1 MELKRREFLVGAAGF
16 VPFAGV
22 LAAPAGERRMRL
34 GVMTDTHVGK
44 TVESCGRVRQ
54 ALELFKAKGAEM
66 IINNGDIADWHY
78 PTGYQAYRQVSEEVY
93 GTDYH
98 PREIFTYAWH
108 DAFAYQGHA
117 RSMAVADGPAAFE
130 DARRLLKAP
139 NGHTAEIDFKGYKFL
154 VMPQFTGA
162 KGFLTW
168 EEYEA
173 KVAAACKATPD
184 KPVFVVDHVPPSGTV
199 YNSYNWGNASTRR
212 VLNKYP
218 QVVDFSG
225 HVHGSLRNDLFIW
238 QKEFTVINSGCLQ
251 VWHGLLAASAP
262 TRKQSFGV
270 LTVDVYD
277 DRLLVRRWDV
287 RDQSEID
294 AEHPWVVPLPF
305 VAETAPYTRERRKA
319 AEPTPHFGAADRLA
333 VAVEGKPFKGFRL
346 TFPEVEKNTMLYRIE
361 AQRKGADGNWGTFTW
376 LEIHSDYW
384 VAPKDRTGKV
394 DFLFSAVYFEPDG
407 EYRFAVTPEN
417 QYGVRGDAIYAEAKA
432 PGEFVQ
438 AKTIFESKDPMNE
451 MELCTA
457 AEKPKR
463 FVADAEGFYGPLKTG
478 SVLLKLPEGLFKS
491 PKGTRFRAT
500 VDMRSIQPEEGT
512 FMTITLKDPKEP
524 LGVAVPTSSPGGD
537 SGNERYVL
545 EFTRRDKNPEGDYN
559 IALARCANCRVKFI
573 RVKVERLEA

>member
-93 GTDYH
+93 GADYH
-98 PREIFTYAWH
+98 PQEIFTYAWH

-251 VWHGLLAASAP
+251 VWGGLLAAN
-262 TRKQSFGV
+262 TTLRKQSYGV

-294 AEHPWVVPLPF
+294 PEHPWVVPLPF
-305 VAETAPYTRERRKA
+305 VAETAPYERTRRAA
-319 AEPTPHFGAADRLA
+319 AEPKPRFAASDKLSVTTEGTPF
-333 VAVEGKPFKGFRL
+333 EGFRL
-346 TFPEVEKNTMLYRIE
+346 AFPDLAAHTMLYRIE
-361 AQRKGADGNWGTFTW
+361 AQRQDAQGQWATFTW
-376 LEIHSDYW
+376 LEVHSEYW
-384 VAPKDRTGKV
+384 KAPKDRAGKIE
-394 DFLFSAVYFEPDG
+394 FLYKAAYFEPG
-407 EYRFAVTPEN
+407 VAYRFAVTPEN
-417 QYGVRGDAIYAEAKA
+417 QYGVQGAPIYAETTAPGPFAKA
-432 PGEFVQ
+432 T
-438 AKTIFESKDPMNE
+438 AIFESADPAK
-451 MELCTA
+451 ELGFFTDGD
-457 AEKPKR
+457 KPIR
-463 FVADAEGFYGPLKTG
+463 FTADADGFYGPLG
-478 SVLLKLPEGLFKS
+478 NGLVRMKLPEGLFKS
-491 PKGTRFRAT
+491 PKGTGFR
-500 VDMRSIQPEEGT
+500 VIMDMRSAQPAEGT
-512 FMTITLKDPKEP
+512 VLTLSLKDPNES
-524 LGVAVPTSSPGGD
+524 LGLSTVSTPGGD

-545 EFTRRDKNPEGDYN
+545 EFTRSAKNPEGTYDLTFRRGGKCKVRLDR
-559 IALARCANCRVKFI
+559 I
-573 RVKVERLEA
+573 KVERLGA